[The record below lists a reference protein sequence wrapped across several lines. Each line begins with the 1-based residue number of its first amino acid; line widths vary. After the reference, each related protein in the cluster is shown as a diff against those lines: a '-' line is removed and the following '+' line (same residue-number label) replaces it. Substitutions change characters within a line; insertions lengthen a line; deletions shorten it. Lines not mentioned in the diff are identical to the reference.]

1 MNQKLSLMNIDKY
14 IIKLSEQA
22 VHASTMSG
30 SYSTTKKNSVLYNIS
45 KNLDINTNKIIKS
58 NNIDIRNAQKKGLSD
73 SMIDR
78 LVLNKQSIISMCE
91 GLAKIIKIPDSVYRT
106 TKSVKQK
113 SGIMVSQMRVPLG
126 VIGII
131 YESRPNV
138 TIDAAGLCLKS
149 GNSVILRGGSESI
162 NSNKA
167 LMVSIKK
174 ALKDCKYH
182 QHSVQLIDT
191 IDRKAVTSL
200 LSMDKYIDVII
211 PRGGKGLIEKVI
223 SCSKIPMIKHL
234 DGNCHVFIDKKADFK
249 KALSIV
255 INSKT
260 QRYGVC
266 NAMETLLVHKD
277 FPKKFLSIILNELL
291 ENNVEIR
298 GCKNILKMN
307 TNIIPA
313 SVDDWYKEYLAPI
326 VSIKIVKNIDE
337 AINHISKYGSMHT
350 DAIVSSDKKSID
362 QFKKRVNSSSIM
374 INTST
379 RYADGFEY
387 GLGAEIGISTDKLH
401 ARGPVGLIGLTNLK
415 YIVDSKGKIRN

>member
-1 MNQKLSLMNIDKY
+1 MNIDKY

-234 DGNCHVFIDKKADFK
+234 DGNCHVFIDKKADFR

-326 VSIKIVKNIDE
+326 ISIKIVKNIDE

>member
-22 VHASTMSG
+22 VDASTMSG

-182 QHSVQLIDT
+182 QHSVQLIDI

-307 TNIIPA
+307 TNIITA

>member
-1 MNQKLSLMNIDKY
+1 MNIDKY

-234 DGNCHVFIDKKADFK
+234 DGNCHVFIDKKADFR

>member
-1 MNQKLSLMNIDKY
+1 MNIDKY

-22 VHASTMSG
+22 VDASTMSG

-182 QHSVQLIDT
+182 QHSVQLIDI

-277 FPKKFLSIILNELL
+277 FPKKFLSIILDELL

-350 DAIVSSDKKSID
+350 DAIISSDKKSID

>member
-1 MNQKLSLMNIDKY
+1 MNIDKY

-22 VHASTMSG
+22 VDASTMSG

-182 QHSVQLIDT
+182 QHSVQLIDI

-234 DGNCHVFIDKKADFK
+234 DGNCHVFIDKKADFR

-350 DAIVSSDKKSID
+350 DAIISSDKKSID

>member
-277 FPKKFLSIILNELL
+277 FPKKFLNIILNELL

>member
-1 MNQKLSLMNIDKY
+1 MNIDKY

-182 QHSVQLIDT
+182 QHSVQLIDI

-234 DGNCHVFIDKKADFK
+234 DGNCHVFIDKKADFR

>member
-1 MNQKLSLMNIDKY
+1 MNIDKY

-182 QHSVQLIDT
+182 QHSVQLIDI

-234 DGNCHVFIDKKADFK
+234 DGNCHVFIDKKADFR

-298 GCKNILKMN
+298 GCKNTLKIN

-379 RYADGFEY
+379 RYADGFEH

>member
-182 QHSVQLIDT
+182 QHSVQLIDI

-277 FPKKFLSIILNELL
+277 FPKKFLSIILDELL

-350 DAIVSSDKKSID
+350 DAIISSDKKSID

>member
-1 MNQKLSLMNIDKY
+1 MNIDKY

-182 QHSVQLIDT
+182 QHSVQLIDI

-350 DAIVSSDKKSID
+350 DAIISSDKKSID

>member
-1 MNQKLSLMNIDKY
+1 MNIDKY

-298 GCKNILKMN
+298 GCKNTLKMN

>member
-22 VHASTMSG
+22 VDASTMSG

-182 QHSVQLIDT
+182 QHSVQLIDI

-277 FPKKFLSIILNELL
+277 FPKKFLSIILDELL

-350 DAIVSSDKKSID
+350 EAIVSSDKKSID

>member
-1 MNQKLSLMNIDKY
+1 MNIDKY

-22 VHASTMSG
+22 VDASTMSG

-182 QHSVQLIDT
+182 QHSVQLIDI

>member
-22 VHASTMSG
+22 VDASTMSG

-182 QHSVQLIDT
+182 QHSVQLIDI

-234 DGNCHVFIDKKADFK
+234 DGNCHVFIDKKADFR

-350 DAIVSSDKKSID
+350 DAIISSDKKSID

>member
-1 MNQKLSLMNIDKY
+1 MNIDKY

-22 VHASTMSG
+22 VDASTMSG

-182 QHSVQLIDT
+182 QHSVQLIDI

-211 PRGGKGLIEKVI
+211 PRGGKSLIEKVI

-234 DGNCHVFIDKKADFK
+234 DGNCHVFIDKKADFR

-307 TNIIPA
+307 TNIISA

>member
-22 VHASTMSG
+22 VDASTMSG
-30 SYSTTKKNSVLYNIS
+30 SYTTTKKNSVLYNIS

-182 QHSVQLIDT
+182 QHSVQLIDI